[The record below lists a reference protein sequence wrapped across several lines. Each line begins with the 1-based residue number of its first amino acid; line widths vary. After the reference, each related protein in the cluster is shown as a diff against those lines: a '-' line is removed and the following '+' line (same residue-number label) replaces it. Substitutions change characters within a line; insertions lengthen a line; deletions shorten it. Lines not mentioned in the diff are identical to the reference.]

1 MLQVNKFTD
10 LHKLLGTEI
19 LHKIAPTLAE
29 AIEKGESFCTSHL
42 SSADFPY
49 ITTELTETNKPFTQD
64 YNGKTVVFSIEPT
77 MKLDL
82 KQLVDDHTDL
92 IALGAIMGSNTDFLD
107 YNLNEHDKAECLKKA
122 KGFAFSMLKNGA
134 KLFSKYLHEEFMTEY
149 KIHVDSFQDGG
160 TFQIV
165 GYFSV
170 DSAGAKKDALYID
183 AEAFSTR
190 FQKDCKQ
197 VQKTSERTD
206 KINAD
211 YESIK
216 STTYADIIK
225 ANIQNSLPAMK
236 AAGQQFG
243 KFVNAYNNLKAGA
256 AKKAAKKPAEN
267 TVASSDLDTTE
278 TQPANGE

>member
-19 LHKIAPTLAE
+19 LHKIAPSIACAL
-29 AIEKGESFCTSHL
+29 EKGESLSTSHI
-42 SSADFPY
+42 SSTDFPY
-49 ITTELTETNKPFTQD
+49 ITSVLTETNKPFTQD
-64 YNGKTVVFSIEPT
+64 YNGQTVEFKIEPT
-77 MKLDL
+77 FVIDL
-82 KQLVDDHTDL
+82 KKLVDENTDL
-92 IALGAIMGSNTDFLD
+92 IALGAIMGSNTDFID
-107 YNLNEHDKAECLKKA
+107 YNLNEEDKAECLKKA
-122 KGFAFSMLKNGA
+122 KGFALSMLKSGA
-134 KLFSKYLHEEFMTEY
+134 KLFSIYLHKEFMANY
-149 KIHVDSFQDGG
+149 KIHVESYQDGG
-160 TFQIV
+160 CFQV
-165 GYFSV
+165 LGYFST
-170 DSAGAKKDALYID
+170 DPSGARKNAIYID
-183 AEAFSTR
+183 AEAFSSR

-197 VQKTSERTD
+197 VQRTSERTD

-216 STTYADIIK
+216 STSYADTIK

-278 TQPANGE
+278 TKPENGE